1 MVQRMD
7 RPPLQVLIT
16 VDTEIWPRCPS
27 WKQERLSGD
36 IERDIHGAT
45 PSGRY
50 GVGYQVEKLQHY
62 GLKGVF
68 FVEALFAEEVGLEPL
83 TDLVRSI
90 QDGGQEVQLHAHT
103 EWLRW
108 FSTPFRGLEWA
119 PNIKDYSEEQQYLL
133 LNQGLS
139 NLRAAGASDV
149 CAFRAGNYGADI
161 NTLKALARCGIRY
174 DSSYNFPYLTS
185 DCGLRD
191 VSPRLLAQSSEVA
204 GVIEV
209 PVTCFS
215 DLPGHYRHAQ
225 LCAVTEAEMFSAMER
240 AYQQGWQTFV
250 IVSHCFELLKHRK
263 TPRPFAWPDET
274 VIKRFENLCRFLSSN
289 TSRFQTVGFGDLP
302 KLTLSDAQPLNFAGV
317 PTLARTAQRV
327 LSQAMRRVLG

>member
-1 MVQRMD
+1 MVSRMD

-16 VDTEIWPRCPS
+16 VDTEIWPRCPN
-27 WKQERLSGD
+27 WRQERLSGD

-68 FVEALFAEEVGLEPL
+68 FVEGLFAEEVGLEPL
-83 TDLVRSI
+83 TELVRNI

-108 FSTPFRGLEWA
+108 FSTPFQGLDWA
-119 PNIKDYSEEQQYLL
+119 PNIKDYSEDHQYLL

-139 NLRAAGASDV
+139 NLKAAGAQDV
-149 CAFRAGNYGADI
+149 CAFRAGNYGANVD
-161 NTLKALARCGIRY
+161 TLKALARCGIRY

-185 DCGLRD
+185 DCGLRQLN
-191 VSPRLLAQSSEVA
+191 PGLLAQACDFA
-204 GVIEV
+204 GVTEV
-209 PVTCFS
+209 PVSCFS

-225 LCAVTEAEMFSAMER
+225 LCAITEAEMFSAMER
-240 AYQQGWQTFV
+240 AYAQGWQTFV
-250 IVSHCFELLKHRK
+250 IVSHCFELLKNRK
-263 TPRPFAWPDET
+263 TPQPFAWPDET
-274 VIKRFENLCRFLSSN
+274 VIRRFENLCRFLSRN
-289 TSRFQTVGFGDLP
+289 TSRFETAGFRDLRQ
-302 KLTLSDAQPLNFAGV
+302 LTLSDASALSFAGV

-327 LSQAMRRVLG
+327 VSQALRRVVR